1 MGGVTF
7 LSGASPPSP
16 ESSDLLPSLAML
28 KLLFASPKVSNE
40 PVLVSGLEATGRL
53 SLRMRLRLRIDWR
66 SEIRKPA

>member
-7 LSGASPPSP
+7 LSGASPASP

-28 KLLFASPKVSNE
+28 KLLYASPKVSTE

-66 SEIRKPA
+66 SEITKPA